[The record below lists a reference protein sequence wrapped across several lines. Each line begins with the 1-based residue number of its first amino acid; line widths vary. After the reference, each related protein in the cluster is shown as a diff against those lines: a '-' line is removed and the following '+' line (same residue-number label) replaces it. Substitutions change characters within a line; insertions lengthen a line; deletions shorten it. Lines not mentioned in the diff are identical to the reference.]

1 MSYQACL
8 QRAHFFQ
15 VIMTITIV
23 LSLLVDLPM
32 IFWNVLIS
40 RVVYN
45 MCFHSVKFISFLI
58 LV

>member
-1 MSYQACL
+1 M
-8 QRAHFFQ
+8 
-15 VIMTITIV
+15 IITIV
-23 LSLLVDLPM
+23 LVLLGDLPM
-32 IFWNVLIS
+32 IFLNVLIS